1 MPALQLLLRRRQAGA
16 YLSLV
21 YNSVNKPMPDILDE
35 AQSLLQCK
43 TCPWYKNCVL
53 PVRVTEHDLRK
64 QMGTNLNITGMQG
77 MEDLGI
83 NQLLSGLAS
92 AAENSIL
99 EGCPVLIDRLRT
111 NPDLAIRIKK
121 MMRDWSAGVGDQAP

>member
-1 MPALQLLLRRRQAGA
+1 MPVQAAGI
-16 YLSLV
+16 
-21 YNSVNKPMPDILDE
+21 NSMADILDE

-53 PVRVTEHDLRK
+53 PLRVTELDLRK
-64 QMGTNLNITGMQG
+64 QMGANTIIPGMPG
-77 MEDLGI
+77 MEEAGL

-99 EGCPVLIDRLRT
+99 EGCPVFIDRLR
-111 NPDLAIRIKK
+111 NSPGLAVRLKK
-121 MMRDWSAGVGDQAP
+121 IMQEWSEENKDQPPPVQ

>member
-1 MPALQLLLRRRQAGA
+1 MA
-16 YLSLV
+16 
-21 YNSVNKPMPDILDE
+21 DILDE

-64 QMGTNLNITGMQG
+64 QMGQNTIISGPPG
-77 MEDLGI
+77 MEGI
-83 NQLLSGLAS
+83 GLDQLLSGLAS

-99 EGCPVLIDRLRT
+99 EGCPVFIDRLRT
-111 NPDLAIRIKK
+111 NPNLAIRIKK
-121 MMRDWSAGVGDQAP
+121 MMQEWAEGSETPNP